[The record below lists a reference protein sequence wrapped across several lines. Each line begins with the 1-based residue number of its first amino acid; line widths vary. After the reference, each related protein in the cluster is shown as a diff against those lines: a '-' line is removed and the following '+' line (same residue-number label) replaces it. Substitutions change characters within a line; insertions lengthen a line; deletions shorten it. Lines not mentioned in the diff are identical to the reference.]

1 MLRHGG
7 GPTLLCVSDFVTRP
21 MTRDDAQA
29 VNDLLAAAEA
39 VDRTDEHYNLDDVLE
54 EFDNPMADPA
64 KDWLLVEVDGQ
75 VVGHSRLQP
84 RAPVDGAVSVGID
97 GTVHPDHR
105 RRGIGSHLVPTMVQ
119 RALAHVSER
128 GADLRPVVTGHA
140 PSDNADQAL
149 IFESNGLHPE
159 RWSFV
164 MLADL
169 RGRPAAEVALPEDY
183 TLHTWEGINHDEIR
197 DAHNRAFVGHYGFT
211 PWNPQMWGQW
221 VADSRAFR
229 PALSLLA
236 RDASGSVAAY
246 VQSSEFDAVA
256 EATGVKEAYVAK
268 VGTLEEHRRRGL
280 AGVLLRIALER
291 YRAEGFDRAALDV
304 DSENPTGAL
313 GIYENA
319 GFRTSHRWTSY
330 RLMESSAG

>member
-1 MLRHGG
+1 
-7 GPTLLCVSDFVTRP
+7 
-21 MTRDDAQA
+21 
-29 VNDLLAAAEA
+29 
-39 VDRTDEHYNLDDVLE
+39 
-54 EFDNPMADPA
+54 
-64 KDWLLVEVDGQ
+64 
-75 VVGHSRLQP
+75 
-84 RAPVDGAVSVGID
+84 
-97 GTVHPDHR
+97 
-105 RRGIGSHLVPTMVQ
+105 MVQ
-119 RALAHVSER
+119 RALAYVSER

-140 PSDNADQAL
+140 LADNADLARIFQA
-149 IFESNGLHPE
+149 NGLHPE
-159 RWSFV
+159 RWSFA

-169 RGRPAAEVALPEDY
+169 GGRPPAEVALPDGY
-183 TLHTWEGINHDEIR
+183 TLHTWEGIDHDELR

-211 PWNPQMWGQW
+211 PWSPQMWSQW

-229 PALSLLA
+229 PALSVLA
-236 RDASGSVAAY
+236 RDGSGAVAAY

-280 AGVLLRIALER
+280 GGMLLRIALER
-291 YRAEGFDRAALDV
+291 YGTEGFDRAALDV

-319 GFRTSHRWTSY
+319 GFRTTQRWTSY